1 MNTIHL
7 QCVKI
12 YNLLYWYNNYCFS
25 NTNLYS
31 TVSIHC
37 NNLKIQN
44 IYLQLLDDVH
54 NVSTRYEN
62 PKLENPIRKT
72 TSSTQW
78 PEIQNI
84 IIYYIIE
91 VLTNHLLN

>member
-1 MNTIHL
+1 MHSVH
-7 QCVKI
+7 C
-12 YNLLYWYNNYCFS
+12 
-25 NTNLYS
+25 
-31 TVSIHC
+31 TVLIHC

-54 NVSTRYEN
+54 NKSTRYDN

-78 PEIQNI
+78 PDIHNH
-84 IIYYIIE
+84 
-91 VLTNHLLN
+91 VLN